1 MTGTAR
7 ATPRSPRDRALTA
20 LLAAG
25 AVVALLVA
33 AGCAVN
39 PATGSRQINFVSE
52 SSEIRM
58 GREAD
63 RAILAQY
70 GAYEDTSL
78 AAFVERVGQRLAEV
92 SERPGLEWHFRV
104 LDSPVVNAF
113 ALPGG
118 YIYLT
123 RGILAA
129 MNSEAQLA
137 GVIGHE
143 IGHVTARHTAQQI
156 TQSQIA
162 SVGLVAGL
170 IFVPGAGRYG
180 AVLQQSLGLLFLKFG
195 RDHENQADE
204 LGIRYMVRAGYD
216 PRAIPATYD
225 MLRRLSER
233 TGGGGLPTWLS
244 THPDPG
250 DRKAR
255 TSTLAHEAVLAYRD
269 RTLAVEEESLK
280 QRLDGL
286 VYGEDPEEGYL
297 VNNRFYHPGLGF
309 QVDWPNGWGVMNT
322 PQSVSGIA
330 PDGGALITLTLEDS
344 EDGPNDPAAY
354 VAWLERR
361 GELAHVRGQAQT
373 IHGWDAWIGEAVMRG
388 TGGPPPGG
396 PGGESEPGGDER
408 PTTDA
413 GAPAGRGGGRGASLA
428 LIRRGEGT
436 FYLIT
441 GLSNDP
447 LNDGRFRNTVESFGP
462 LRDPSRPVRMR
473 SVVRLKRAPGD
484 RTIHDLFWNATND
497 PVPADEVGWLNNFF
511 LKDRPPEGAILK
523 VIEKVPPAGA
533 TPAAG

>member
-1 MTGTAR
+1 MASG
-7 ATPRSPRDRALTA
+7 LTLILGA
-20 LLAAG
+20 GLLLAW
-25 AVVALLVA
+25 
-33 AGCAVN
+33 GCAIN

-52 SSEIRM
+52 ASEIRM

-78 AAFVERVGQRLAEV
+78 TDFVNRVGQRLAEV
-92 SERPGLEWHFRV
+92 SERPDLEWHFRV

-137 GVIGHE
+137 GVLGHE

-204 LGIRYMVRAGYD
+204 LGIRYAVRAGYD
-216 PRAIPATYD
+216 PRAIPPTYD

-250 DRKAR
+250 DRKSR
-255 TSTLAHEAVLAYRD
+255 TSTLAHEAALAYRD
-269 RTLAVEEESLK
+269 RPLRVEEESLK

-286 VYGEDPEEGYL
+286 VYGEDPEVGYL
-297 VNNRFYHPGLGF
+297 VNNRFYHPGMGF
-309 QVDWPNGWGVMNT
+309 QLDWPNGWGVMNT
-322 PQSVSGIA
+322 PQSVSGIS

-344 EDGPNDPAAY
+344 EDGPNEPGAY
-354 VAWLERR
+354 VEWLRKR
-361 GELAHVRGQAQT
+361 GELVRVRGQVQE
-373 IHGWDAWIGEAVMRG
+373 IHGWSAWVGEAVMRG
-388 TGGPPPGG
+388 TGGPAPGAGGGPAPGNDGASGIGRPGG
-396 PGGESEPGGDER
+396 PDTE
-408 PTTDA
+408 
-413 GAPAGRGGGRGASLA
+413 GGGRAASLA
-428 LIRRGEGT
+428 FITRSDGT
-436 FYLIT
+436 FYMFT

-462 LRDPSRPVRMR
+462 LRDRNRPVRQR
-473 SVVRLKRAPGD
+473 SVVRLQRAPGD
-484 RTIHDLFWNATND
+484 QTIQDLFWNPRND

-511 LKDRPPEGAILK
+511 LKDRPPSGQLLK
-523 VIEKVPPAGA
+523 VIEKTSPTAG
-533 TPAAG
+533 